1 MTPMTHHE
9 ILRLVAPFTR
19 RGLRLDPAAS
29 DRQRR
34 RLVFAPHPPA
44 ADPHSTDAGEPVA
57 GDAVADRA
65 DGVAPFANVAAGR
78 ITVVL
83 DAPAPEAGEAA
94 PWRLTRVLDDPA
106 GVTARLEAEG
116 RDLDALLDR
125 LAAVAPERHIRTGPG
140 WVIATSWRLDSSGG
154 GSDAL
159 VLTGGVARLGDV
171 VLTLKMP
178 ALRRYLADL
187 EITTVDGSRLDLTED
202 LLAVLGT
209 DWSTL
214 RRYGTKW
221 VGTLKPHGREP
232 GRSRA
237 AEAALTTSADHLART
252 LAEPPSRF
260 HARLYRARWGVVLRR
275 AVPLLVSLVL
285 LVGSLFVSKLDLD
298 QNSGLWVV
306 MFHAPPLMLVVFFC
320 LREIPRIEIPPLPR
334 ISATATWRPTDV
346 PGAPAASD
354 MSRG

>member
-29 DRQRR
+29 DRQAR
-34 RLVFAPHPPA
+34 RLVFTPQPPA
-44 ADPHSTDAGEPVA
+44 PGADDAGAPPPP
-57 GDAVADRA
+57 ADRSSE
-65 DGVAPFANVAAGR
+65 R
-78 ITVVL
+78 ITIVL
-83 DAPAPEAGEAA
+83 DAPETADA
-94 PWRLTRVLDDPA
+94 PWRLARVLDDPT
-106 GVTARLEAEG
+106 GLTARLETEG

-125 LAAVAPERHIRTGPG
+125 LDAVAPDRHIRTGPG
-140 WVIATSWRLDSSGG
+140 WVVAMSWRLDASGG
-154 GSDAL
+154 SADAL
-159 VLTGGVARLGDV
+159 VLTDGIARLGDEVLGDV

-214 RRYGTKW
+214 RRNGHKW
-221 VGTLKPHGREP
+221 IGNLKPHGREP

-237 AEAALTTSADHLART
+237 AEAALTTGAAHLART
-252 LAEPPSRF
+252 LAEPPTRF

-275 AVPLLVSLVL
+275 AVPLLVSLL
-285 LVGSLFVSKLDLD
+285 LLIGTLFLSKLDLD
-298 QNSGLWVV
+298 QNSGVWMAL
-306 MFHAPPLMLVVFFC
+306 FHAPPLMLVAFFC
-320 LREIPRIEIPPLPR
+320 FREIPRIEIPPLPR
-334 ISATATWRPTDV
+334 VSATATWRPKGAPGGA
-346 PGAPAASD
+346 PGADAGGRAGSSTAPEA
-354 MSRG
+354 SRG